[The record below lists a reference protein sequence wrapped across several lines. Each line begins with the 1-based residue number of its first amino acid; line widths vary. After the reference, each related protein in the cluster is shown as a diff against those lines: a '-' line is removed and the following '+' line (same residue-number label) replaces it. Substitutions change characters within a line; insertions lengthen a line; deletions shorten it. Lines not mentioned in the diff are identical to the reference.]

1 MEYWIIRNDSPIGP
15 LSEQGLI
22 EADIAPDTKVW
33 RTGLSDWVE
42 ASSLE
47 ELEYII
53 AQAQQKA
60 RHNPIPDTPQQPAQ
74 HAPQPCEAFE
84 SNNSTVTFETTKQP
98 PTFIGWNVA
107 MLVCCCTIGGIVGLI
122 FSLLSSSNYRN
133 GNFAKAQKWS
143 QWAEIMVIVSF
154 TLGCISWPFSIL
166 FNFLL

>member
-22 EADIAPDTKVW
+22 EANIAPDTKVW

-60 RHNPIPDTPQQPAQ
+60 QRAPIPNTPQQPAQ
-74 HAPQPCEAFE
+74 PREAFGA
-84 SNNSTVTFETTKQP
+84 SNQAAALAAEKQP

-107 MLVCCCTIGGIVGLI
+107 MMVCCCTIGGIVGLI

-133 GNFAKAQKWS
+133 GNFDKAQRWS

>member
-22 EADIAPDTKVW
+22 EANIAPDTKVW
-33 RTGLSDWVE
+33 RSGLSDWVE

-60 RHNPIPDTPQQPAQ
+60 QHDPIPDTPP
-74 HAPQPCEAFE
+74 HSPQPCETFGSSNQTAAFD
-84 SNNSTVTFETTKQP
+84 SLKQP
-98 PTFIGWNVA
+98 PTYIGWNVA

-143 QWAEIMVIVSF
+143 RWAEIMVIVSF
-154 TLGCISWPFSIL
+154 TLGCVSWPFSIL
-166 FNFLL
+166 FKFLL